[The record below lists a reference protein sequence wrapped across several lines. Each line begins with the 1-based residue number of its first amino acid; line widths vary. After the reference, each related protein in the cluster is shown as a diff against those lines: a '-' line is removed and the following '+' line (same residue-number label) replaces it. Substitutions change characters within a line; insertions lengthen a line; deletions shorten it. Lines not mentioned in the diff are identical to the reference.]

1 MGPKSHVDGEAC
13 FTLSFTRHCFVVVV
27 VVVVDVVVV
36 AVVVVAA
43 AAIVIAELGIHIPKK
58 WILQTL
64 NNSNFSTDDTAHGEL
79 GVVHCGTLCKQCG
92 GTVPRELPT
101 NFGHKYGHASHTLNS
116 QKEIIERSS

>member
-27 VVVVDVVVV
+27 VVVVVVV
-36 AVVVVAA
+36 A

-64 NNSNFSTDDTAHGEL
+64 NNSNSSTDDMAHGEL
-79 GVVHCGTLCKQCG
+79 GVVEQLYVNSAAGQSPGNSQIILVQ
-92 GTVPRELPT
+92 ELQIWSRKP
-101 NFGHKYGHASHTLNS
+101 HPS
-116 QKEIIERSS
+116 QKEIIERSGYR

>member
-27 VVVVDVVVV
+27 VVVVV
-36 AVVVVAA
+36 

-64 NNSNFSTDDTAHGEL
+64 NNSDDMAHGEL
-79 GVVHCGTLCKQCG
+79 GVVHCGTQCKRERLSS
-92 GTVPRELPT
+92 PRSMLPYIILL
-101 NFGHKYGHASHTLNS
+101 NIHKGIGFKFRVA
-116 QKEIIERSS
+116 